1 MPSHVPS
8 GARRPE
14 KDRRAAP
21 GTAPALSRLKGALG
35 RPIGL
40 ERRDGGLHV
49 VLVDRRRR
57 PSHPLADLC
66 AELSARVLDH
76 QDSTGTPA
84 MNELVGV
91 HDALERRG
99 WDGVAPLT
107 ATTLKRALLQAELLT
122 AQDTTPTL
130 SAMVD
135 KLRLLHAAAEARD
148 DRLSRRTIAINET
161 TDISESTHEEFEAVT
176 RVWAESTT
184 APAPALNPNPD
195 ADPAR

>member
-1 MPSHVPS
+1 MPSHAPS
-8 GARRPE
+8 DARRPE

-66 AELSARVLDH
+66 AELGARVLDH
-76 QDSTGTPA
+76 QDSAGTPS
-84 MNELVGV
+84 MNDLVGV

-99 WDGVAPLT
+99 WDGVAPLS
-107 ATTLKRALLQAELLT
+107 AGTLKRALLQAELLT

-130 SAMVD
+130 SALVD
-135 KLRLLHAAAEARD
+135 KLRMLHAAAEARD
-148 DRLSRRTIAINET
+148 DRLTRRTTAISEHA
-161 TDISESTHEEFEAVT
+161 DISESTHEEFEAAS
-176 RVWAESTT
+176 RVWSESTPVL
-184 APAPALNPNPD
+184 APGQTPD
-195 ADPAR
+195 PTRRD

>member
-1 MPSHVPS
+1 MPSRAPS
-8 GARRPE
+8 DAHRPE

-21 GTAPALSRLKGALG
+21 GSAPALSRLKGALG

-57 PSHPLADLC
+57 PAHPLADLC
-66 AELSARVLDH
+66 EELGARVLDQ
-76 QDSTGTPA
+76 QDNAGTPS

-99 WDGVAPLT
+99 WDGVAPLS
-107 ATTLKRALLQAELLT
+107 ASTLKRALLQAELLT

-135 KLRLLHAAAEARD
+135 KLRMLHAAAEARD
-148 DRLSRRTIAINET
+148 DRLTRRTMAISEHA
-161 TDISESTHEEFEAVT
+161 DISESTHEEFEAAS
-176 RVWAESTT
+176 RMWAESMT
-184 APAPALNPNPD
+184 APAPLPAAEP
-195 ADPAR
+195 DPARRD